1 MIAAPKRRSRAV
13 LGALAALLTLATA
26 PLQAQHVTAMRV
38 GVAQAAPAT
47 SPPRLTLDVTR
58 PARRWPYI
66 VTGAV
71 LGAAATVA
79 VLANQIE
86 KSDDPPIGLSPAVVT
101 VAVASGATVGALGGW
116 AVSSL
121 VRAIRD

>member
-1 MIAAPKRRSRAV
+1 MNSAFRHSIVACAIAASVTLTPVPLEAQH
-13 LGALAALLTLATA
+13 LAAI
-26 PLQAQHVTAMRV
+26 RV
-38 GVAQAAPAT
+38 GVGQAAPAA
-47 SPPRLTLDVTR
+47 SQPHVTLDVAR

-86 KSDDPPIGLSPAVVT
+86 KSDDAMLGLSPASVTIVVG
-101 VAVASGATVGALGGW
+101 SGATVGALGGW
-116 AVSSL
+116 AVSSV
-121 VRAIRD
+121 VRAVRD